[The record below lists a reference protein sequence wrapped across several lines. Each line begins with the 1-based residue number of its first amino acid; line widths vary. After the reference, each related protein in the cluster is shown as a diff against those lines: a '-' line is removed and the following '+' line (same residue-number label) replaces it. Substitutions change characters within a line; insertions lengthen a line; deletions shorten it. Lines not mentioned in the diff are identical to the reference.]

1 MSKKKKKS
9 RKRNK
14 TCVTLRTF
22 FLGIEWTQMTWE
34 WSGVKKSPQASIPAP
49 PELSMM
55 LLKIWSSLSGYYYDS
70 ATDFHIKFY
79 FPSSLSGAGQNNNN
93 RISVSGYPVLNH
105 WVYYLLRS
113 ERVVVSAADLLL
125 AKDVDKVYANRS
137 PNFFYAQIKEKKS
150 SNQSLLIY

>member
-22 FLGIEWTQMTWE
+22 FLGIEWTQMTRE
-34 WSGVKKSPQASIPAP
+34 WGLRKAP
-49 PELSMM
+49 RPKYLLHLSSRWCCWRSCPLFLVIIMIQRPTST
-55 LLKIWSSLSGYYYDS
+55 LSFTFLRRCLVLAKIIIIVYPSLS
-70 ATDFHIKFY
+70 IKCW
-79 FPSSLSGAGQNNNN
+79 
-93 RISVSGYPVLNH
+93 IIECI
-105 WVYYLLRS
+105 YLLRS